1 MTDFLS
7 FSFPRKKDYIPV
19 ARLTTSYLASLKNL
33 DLDTIEDLRMIV
45 TEACNLSYYLQ
56 EDQGDISLK
65 ISLGEDKISFAISCP
80 YPEKIKEDDLFL
92 MSESIIRSL
101 ADDLD
106 YKDSSMVISKSIQ
119 TDQ

>member
-1 MTDFLS
+1 MNDFLS
-7 FSFPRKKDYIPV
+7 LSFPRKKDYIPV

-45 TEACNLSYYLQ
+45 TEACNLSYFLQ

-65 ISLGEDKISFAISCP
+65 ISLGKEEITFAISCP
-80 YPEKIKEDDLFL
+80 YPEKIKEDDGSL

-106 YKDSSMVISKSIQ
+106 YRDSTMLIFKSIY